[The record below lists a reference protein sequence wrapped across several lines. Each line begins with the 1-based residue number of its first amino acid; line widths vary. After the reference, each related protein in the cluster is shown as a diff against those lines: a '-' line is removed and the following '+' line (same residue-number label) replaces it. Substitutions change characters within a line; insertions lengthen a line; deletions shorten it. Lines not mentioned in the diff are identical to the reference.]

1 MRLTRWTRRAGPC
14 RSGDPPKQSV
24 SSVVSFFRAFL
35 EEFVLMR
42 LCGEALVPS
51 PLAGTDKALLCLPL
65 YGCQSDLP
73 LAKNGQISS
82 MTSLNGHSEDN
93 TLAEGVNFYEANKLQ
108 SLLTMLIHQLAA
120 RRQNDFFPS
129 EKGSD
134 PRGKG

>member
-1 MRLTRWTRRAGPC
+1 MGAEISVPRDGKSQEDAPASASA
-14 RSGDPPKQSV
+14 SGGELSAEGSALQER
-24 SSVVSFFRAFL
+24 SSV
-35 EEFVLMR
+35 
-42 LCGEALVPS
+42 
-51 PLAGTDKALLCLPL
+51 TDSK
-65 YGCQSDLP
+65 P

-93 TLAEGVNFYEANKLQ
+93 TLAEGVNFYKANKLQ